1 MSSANLAA
9 LSHDIYDSKSQENAF
24 FGSLSPTAME
34 EFESIQF
41 SASYP
46 AAATLF
52 SENEAVKGIYLVC
65 SGQVKLSVSSSGGK
79 TLTLKIAKP
88 GDILGLSATIA
99 NTPYEATAETL
110 HLSRIAF
117 IRRNDLMSFISK
129 HPEVYQIVVRRL
141 NEQYHNACAQLRTM
155 GLSSSAHEKIARL
168 ILHWSSS
175 EGKMTQAGKQITVPL
190 THEQIAE
197 CVGSTRETVSR
208 TLRDFKNKHLVLFKG
223 ATMIIPN
230 PAALE
235 ALSDV

>member
-1 MSSANLAA
+1 MRSANVAVL
-9 LSHDIYDSKSQENAF
+9 HQDIHGSRPQENAF
-24 FGSLSPTAME
+24 LGDLSPAVME
-34 EFESIQF
+34 EFASIQF
-41 SASYP
+41 SATYP
-46 AAATLF
+46 ASATLF
-52 SENEAVKGIYLVC
+52 SEGEATKGIFLVC

-79 TLTLKIAKP
+79 TLILKIAKP

-99 NTPYEATAETL
+99 NNPYEATAETL
-110 HLSRIAF
+110 HLSRVAF
-117 IRRNDLMSFISK
+117 IRRNDLMSFIGK
-129 HPEVYQIVVRRL
+129 YPEVYQVVVRQL
-141 NEQYHNACAQLRTM
+141 NAQYHQACVQLRTM

-168 ILHWSSS
+168 ILHWSS

-208 TLRDFKNKHLVLFKG
+208 TLRDFKDKHLVLFKG

-235 ALSDV
+235 AFSEA